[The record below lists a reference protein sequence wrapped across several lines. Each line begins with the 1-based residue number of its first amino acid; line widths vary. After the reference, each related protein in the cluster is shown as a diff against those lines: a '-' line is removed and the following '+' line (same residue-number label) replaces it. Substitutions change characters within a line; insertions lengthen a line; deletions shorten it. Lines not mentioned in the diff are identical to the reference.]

1 MKTAVFPA
9 PKGIPAKMGHIQCT
23 GGAQVQA
30 NHNSPMGTKAAAIQT
45 MLTIASGG
53 TFPVS
58 GSFL

>member
-9 PKGIPAKMGHIQCT
+9 PKGIPAKMGQIQCT
-23 GGAQVQA
+23 GGTQVQA
-30 NHNSPMGTKAAAIQT
+30 NHNSPIGARAAAMQT

-53 TFPVS
+53 TLPVS